1 MDSADYYYY
10 VNGLASVSYKGSQLV
25 ITETD
30 KEEEDGESYEMSMVY
45 YFNEVKGLGMLYSE
59 N

>member
-1 MDSADYYYY
+1 MDSADYYYYY

-45 YFNEVKGLGMLYSE
+45 YFNEVK
-59 N
+59 

>member
-10 VNGLASVSYKGSQLV
+10 YVNGFASVSYKGSQLV

-30 KEEEDGESYEMSMVY
+30 KEEDEDESFEMSMVY
-45 YFNEVKGLGMLYSE
+45 YFNEVK
-59 N
+59 